1 MSEVV
6 GQSFKEK
13 VRAEAQKEIQ
23 DEKFEEAK
31 EKLLCLY
38 RKQAAAEKVL
48 KNITNEIADY
58 EMEIEGK

>member
-1 MSEVV
+1 MSEV

-23 DEKFEEAK
+23 DEKFVEAK
-31 EKLLCLY
+31 DKLLSLY

-48 KNITNEIADY
+48 KNISNEIADY
-58 EMEIEGK
+58 EMEIEGKQ